1 MTMTLLA
8 NHIHTMTHQQV
19 QIKSD
24 YQIKRDKAARRG
36 GVLLSIL
43 VLLILMA
50 RADALF
56 AEELDD
62 VNDMPS
68 PAFIDETQP
77 WIGKVHAIE
86 QNNKVHFVIEAEDNV
101 AVTYTEV
108 FVGDKF
114 YDRLLKKPYELDIPK
129 SKLNNQTVSVRVYD
143 ASANQANVNVDF
155 KPQVRV
161 AGGM

>member
-1 MTMTLLA
+1 MNQLA
-8 NHIHTMTHQQV
+8 HPIHSMDHQNV
-19 QIKSD
+19 QPKSD
-24 YQIKRDKAARRG
+24 YQIKREKAGRRG
-36 GVLLSIL
+36 GILLAVL

-62 VNDMPS
+62 VNDAPS

-77 WIGKVHAIE
+77 WIGEVRTIE

-108 FVGDKF
+108 FVGDQF
-114 YDRLLKKPYELDIPK
+114 YDRLLQKPYEVVIPK
-129 SKLNNQTVSVRVYD
+129 SKLNNQTVSVRAYD
-143 ASANQANVNVDF
+143 ASANRVHVSVQY

-161 AGGM
+161 AGSM